1 MKHMRIAIYP
11 GSFDP
16 VTLGHLDI
24 IRRTSAV
31 FDRLIVA
38 VMHNQN
44 KKPMFSVEER
54 MAFLERTTKDLAN
67 VEIASFDGLLADY
80 AKQQGACTIVKG
92 LRAVS
97 DFEYEFQ
104 MALANRKLN
113 PELDTVFLMTSAE
126 FMYLSSSVVKD
137 IAVHGGSIAGFVPA
151 EIIEDIMRRIRKGD

>member
-1 MKHMRIAIYP
+1 MGIAIYP

-24 IRRTSAV
+24 IERAAKV
-31 FDRLIVA
+31 FDKLIVC
-38 VMHNQN
+38 VMHNSN
-44 KKPMFSVEER
+44 KAPMFSPEER
-54 MAFLERTTKDLAN
+54 CAQIEVCTAHLNN
-67 VEIASFDGLLADY
+67 VSVRMHGGLLAAY
-80 AKQQGACTIVKG
+80 AEQQQADTIIKG

-113 PELDTVFLMTSAE
+113 PKVETVFLTTSAE

-137 IAVHGGSIAGFVPA
+137 IAAHGGDISGFVP
-151 EIIEDIMRRIRKGD
+151 ESIKKDVVNRMNGRTG

>member
-1 MKHMRIAIYP
+1 MGIAIYP

-24 IRRTSAV
+24 IERAAKV
-31 FDRLIVA
+31 FDKLIVC
-38 VMHNQN
+38 VMHNSN
-44 KKPMFSVEER
+44 KAPMFSPEER
-54 MAFLERTTKDLAN
+54 CTQIEVCTAHLNN
-67 VEIASFDGLLADY
+67 VSVQMHGGLLAAY
-80 AKQQGACTIVKG
+80 AEQQQADTIIKG

-113 PELDTVFLMTSAE
+113 PKVETVFLTTSAE

-137 IAVHGGSIAGFVPA
+137 IAAHGGDISGFVP
-151 EIIEDIMRRIRKGD
+151 ECIKKDVVNRMNGRTG